1 VVDALFREAGVI
13 RTVTLEELFDVAAL
27 LAHQP
32 VPAGARVAILSN
44 AGGPAILAAD
54 ACESKGLVLAAL
66 TDAERVVIA
75 PSNPLVS
82 IAPVLSVPELR
93 DAVEG
98 RREDCVAVS
107 PIIAGTTVKG
117 PADRLMTELGHD
129 ASVVGVARLYAPLAS
144 RLVIDEA
151 DADLAD
157 AVAAEGIDAVVAPTM
172 MYGPPEAAALARVVL
187 S

>member
-1 VVDALFREAGVI
+1 
-13 RTVTLEELFDVAAL
+13 
-27 LAHQP
+27 LA
-32 VPAGARVAILSN
+32 
-44 AGGPAILAAD
+44 
-54 ACESKGLVLAAL
+54 
-66 TDAERVVIA
+66 DAERVVIA

-82 IAPVLSVPELR
+82 IAPVLSVPGLR
-93 DAVEG
+93 EAVEG

-157 AVAAEGIDAVVAPTM
+157 AVRAEGIDAVVAPTM
-172 MYGPPEAAALARVVL
+172 MYGPPEAAALGRVVL